1 MTAPGK
7 LWLPV
12 LLTLASTFPLH
23 AKVISLSLEELIK
36 QAELIVVAKVEK
48 VSSPIDDKRYA
59 EAKVT
64 EVWKG
69 AQTESVEFLA
79 SPTWACDVSDAVKG
93 ETVVLFLIK
102 SKQSRSYQIAHS
114 GRGRMPQRAVGDRP
128 CADLYEDIRLPDGIT
143 NLTSEGNAW
152 IRCVDVPSLKDIV
165 KRQVEKKS

>member
-1 MTAPGK
+1 MLSTSK

-12 LLTLASTFPLH
+12 LLTLASVFPLH
-23 AKVISLSLEELIK
+23 AKVGFMSLEELIN

-48 VSSPIDDKRYA
+48 VSGPIDNKRYA

-69 AQTESVEFLA
+69 AQLETVEFLA

-102 SKQSRSYQIAHS
+102 RKQSRSYQIVHS
-114 GRGRMPQRAVGDRP
+114 GRGRMPQRAVGGRL
-128 CADLYEDIRLPDGIT
+128 CVDLDEDVRMPDGIT
-143 NLTSEGNAW
+143 AVTSEKNAW
-152 IRCVDVPSLKDIV
+152 VRCVDVPSLKDIV
-165 KRQVEKKS
+165 KRQVEKKN